1 MGACVSPYE
10 YAFASVTCAVC
21 SPSLRICLRP
31 SNCEA
36 MSGPVVDAEV
46 ALARCIEAMHTT
58 LLASVTDALP
68 QSTES
73 MEASDAGVGV
83 VDTVAQRLEWEMGV
97 ERQRIDKLVGG
108 LEQHFAA
115 LERAVSSLP
124 DIPAD
129 SIDRDIERLN
139 TEAASLAQTMMAAY
153 DEAEALAAQLEH
165 EINSQPV
172 PSI

>member
-1 MGACVSPYE
+1 
-10 YAFASVTCAVC
+10 
-21 SPSLRICLRP
+21 
-31 SNCEA
+31 

-46 ALARCIEAMHTT
+46 ALARCIEAMHST
-58 LLASVTDALP
+58 LLAAVADALP
-68 QSTES
+68 QSTEAA
-73 MEASDAGVGV
+73 EAAGAGEGV

-97 ERQRIDKLVGG
+97 ERQRIDGLVGG

-115 LERAVSSLP
+115 LEHALLALP

-139 TEAASLAQTMMAAY
+139 AEAASLAQAMVAAY